1 MALVAGTITVVT
13 ESRFNYR

>member
-13 ESRFNYR
+13 ESRSNYR